1 MQGSK
6 YTDEFRT
13 NALALCAMPKKTI
26 TQVAKELNMPR
37 ATLYDWVKSA
47 KDSDPDYVAVRRN
60 KIRSMMDKAYSVVS
74 RSIDGLEKQSKSLK
88 LEINN
93 IDKLRLSIYI
103 LENKNFDV
111 NFNTRDIIILLKKI
125 LSNLDSNY
133 RKTII
138 NFSGYKHLL
147 FFSAKYLELSNMEKK
162 NFTVEMLFNIYEID
176 FNDETIN
183 NKINNYLLIY
193 DYCYAVLNR

>member
-1 MQGSK
+1 MLLDNN
-6 YTDEFRT
+6 T
-13 NALALCAMPKKTI
+13 KKVI
-26 TQVAKELNMPR
+26 NLINNFD
-37 ATLYDWVKSA
+37 TL
-47 KDSDPDYVAVRRN
+47 
-60 KIRSMMDKAYSVVS
+60 
-74 RSIDGLEKQSKSLK
+74 
-88 LEINN
+88 NN

-103 LENKNFDV
+103 LEKKNFNI
-111 NFNTRDIIILLKKI
+111 NFNTRDIIILLKKV

-133 RKTII
+133 GKTII
-138 NFSGYKHLL
+138 NFSKYKHLL

>member
-1 MQGSK
+1 MLLDN
-6 YTDEFRT
+6 YT
-13 NALALCAMPKKTI
+13 KKVI
-26 TQVAKELNMPR
+26 NLINNFDN
-37 ATLYDWVKSA
+37 L
-47 KDSDPDYVAVRRN
+47 
-60 KIRSMMDKAYSVVS
+60 
-74 RSIDGLEKQSKSLK
+74 
-88 LEINN
+88 NN

-103 LENKNFDV
+103 LENKNFNI

-162 NFTVEMLFNIYEID
+162 SFTLEMLFNIYEID
-176 FNDETIN
+176 FNDE
-183 NKINNYLLIY
+183 KINNEINKLLPIY
-193 DYCYAVLNR
+193 DYSYCILNS